1 MPIRSL
7 PRDPNIE
14 QLRNLAKTLGADPT
28 IADPDHHSTPLGWAR
43 YNQQHDVAEYPAK
56 VT

>member
-1 MPIRSL
+1 VPIRSL

-43 YNQQHDVAEYPAK
+43 YNQQHDVAEYLAK